1 MIKLNLIGKFNVYNV
16 LAAIAVAYIS
26 NIPLDSI
33 IYSVEGATGVP
44 GRFEA
49 VNGGQDY
56 SVIVDYAHT
65 PDSLENVLKTIQQF
79 AKKAHLCDCGLWW

>member
-1 MIKLNLIGKFNVYNV
+1 MYNV
-16 LAAIAVAYIS
+16 LAAIAVGLYIKY
-26 NIPLDSI
+26 SI
-33 IYSVEGATGVP
+33 GFNHTFCRGSHWRT

-49 VNGGQDY
+49 VNGGQDF

-79 AKKAHLCDCGLWW
+79 AKKRIFADCGLWW